1 MVIVPKE
8 TYPYPP
14 DIPEGR
20 WAVYEVTLPN
30 QPYHPVT
37 ITFHTLTSTIAL
49 SPEQMTFDPEAW
61 NVSQY
66 LTVFAREDEVNT
78 ESPYMA
84 SFNMSLV
91 SMDDNYDGAD
101 VDDFNVTVE
110 DNDEGEGGRDG
121 GREGEGGREGGKEGG
136 REGGRNCIEC

>member
-1 MVIVPKE
+1 M
-8 TYPYPP
+8 
-14 DIPEGR
+14 
-20 WAVYEVTLPN
+20 
-30 QPYHPVT
+30 
-37 ITFHTLTSTIAL
+37 
-49 SPEQMTFDPEAW
+49 
-61 NVSQY
+61 
-66 LTVFAREDEVNT
+66 FAREDEVNT

-110 DNDEGEGGRDG
+110 DNDEGEGRRDGGRDG
-121 GREGEGGREGGKEGG
+121 GREGGREGGRKEEGEGGREGGKEGG